1 MAPVFNGGS
10 PVLDYNIWYSSSTN
24 SVYISLVSGLT
35 SLSYTATSLIPG
47 TTYNFE
53 VKARN
58 IYGFGSYSNIA
69 TILAS

>member
-1 MAPVFNGGS
+1 
-10 PVLDYNIWYSSSTN
+10 
-24 SVYISLVSGLT
+24 VSGLT